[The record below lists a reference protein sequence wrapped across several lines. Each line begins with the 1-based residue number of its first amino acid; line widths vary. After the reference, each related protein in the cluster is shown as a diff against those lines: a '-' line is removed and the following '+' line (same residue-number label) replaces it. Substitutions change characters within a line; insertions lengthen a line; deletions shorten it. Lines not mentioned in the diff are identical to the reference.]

1 MRIGRDCVFSPGV
14 TIGLSGRRRNVF
26 DVRGPTIGDR
36 VFIGT
41 GAKVLGPITI
51 GDDVR
56 IGANSVVIDDV
67 PAGATVVGT
76 PARVVHATP
85 PVSAGEWQGL

>member
-1 MRIGRDCVFSPGV
+1 MC
-14 TIGLSGRRRNVF
+14 

-36 VFIGT
+36 VVIGT
-41 GAKVLGPITI
+41 GAKVRGPITI

-67 PAGATVVGT
+67 PTGATVVGT
-76 PARVVHATP
+76 PARVVHETP
-85 PVSAGEWQGL
+85 PVSGAEWRGL